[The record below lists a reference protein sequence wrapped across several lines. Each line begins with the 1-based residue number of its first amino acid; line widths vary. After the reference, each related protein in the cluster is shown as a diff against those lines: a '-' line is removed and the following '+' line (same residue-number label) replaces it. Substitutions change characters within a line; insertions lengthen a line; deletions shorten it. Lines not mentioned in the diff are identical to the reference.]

1 MFSTAFKYG
10 YVVHLTSVWT
20 WIYHFCNQDACLF
33 PLVARSISMVVLVRW
48 KELGVEKMDS
58 MFMYIFQVHSKSTQT
73 LFLPF
78 SVLSK
83 NSHSTRCIYLG
94 VILGKN
100 IERSHSLP
108 VFFSAHTKFIFVIQL
123 KDVVVVVDGQPT
135 RNRIRLNELWIW
147 KSYDV
152 RINWCWWWENTL
164 NYRFRY
170 QPKGIFPQRY
180 EILKIKLIR
189 MRSLLHSNG
198 MEYSTIN
205 NTIVYTKKAVN

>member
-123 KDVVVVVDGQPT
+123 WLLLLMASPREIEYV
-135 RNRIRLNELWIW
+135 WM
-147 KSYDV
+147 SYGYGRVMTYVSIDAGGEKIHLTTDFV
-152 RINWCWWWENTL
+152 TN
-164 NYRFRY
+164 
-170 QPKGIFPQRY
+170 
-180 EILKIKLIR
+180 LK
-189 MRSLLHSNG
+189 
-198 MEYSTIN
+198 EYSRN
-205 NTIVYTKKAVN
+205 DMKYWK